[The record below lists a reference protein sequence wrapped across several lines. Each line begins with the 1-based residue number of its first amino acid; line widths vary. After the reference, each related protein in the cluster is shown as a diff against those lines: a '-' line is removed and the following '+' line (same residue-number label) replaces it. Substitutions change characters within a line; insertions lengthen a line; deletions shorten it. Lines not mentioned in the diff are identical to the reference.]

1 MGNGPH
7 EGDPP
12 APHAEEAAEPVGQAR
27 SQMGRQAKL
36 EWIRKASAAELA
48 IPQARDALIREAVEA
63 GATPQEVDE
72 ALDAPRWP
80 E

>member
-7 EGDPP
+7 EGDRP
-12 APHAEEAAEPVGQAR
+12 APHAEEAPEMAGAR

-48 IPQARDALIREAVEA
+48 IPKARDALIREAVEA
-63 GATPQEVDE
+63 GASPEEIDE
-72 ALDAPRWP
+72 ALDAPR
-80 E
+80 